1 MGGRRAVRALRN
13 AQPETSLVQ
22 DMTPE
27 GQGIVTV
34 AGKRVF
40 VDGAMTGE
48 LVSFRRVRARRNY
61 DEAQLLAVAEPS
73 ADRVAPKCRYFGVC
87 GGCALQH
94 LSAEAQLRLKA
105 AVLAENL
112 RRIGRVEPARWL
124 PPVSGPAWG
133 YRRRAR
139 LSVREVSGKGRVL
152 VGFSERNSGYVTD
165 MLGCETLHPAVAR
178 LIEPLSHLIG
188 DLSLKRQVPQVEAVV
203 AGNATLLLLRVL
215 AEPDGADLDRLRGF
229 RDEHRVRVM
238 LQRAGPDDLRG
249 LDAAIDEGDLWYEL
263 PEQGLRMGFSPTDF
277 IQVNQDVNRRM
288 IGLAVELLGL
298 ERSMRTLDLYCG
310 IGNFTLPMARQVSYV
325 LGLEGDARAVAR
337 ARANAHSNN
346 VGNAEFRSADLAGT
360 EAGAALAG
368 ERFDAV
374 LLDPPRAGA
383 AQMLGPISA
392 AGASR
397 VLYVSCHP
405 GTLARDA
412 GVLVHDLKYRLV
424 AAGILDM
431 FPATTHVESVA
442 LFER

>member
-133 YRRRAR
+133 YRRRTR
-139 LSVREVSGKGRVL
+139 LSVTRLGGSGTVQPQPPE
-152 VGFSERNSGYVTD
+152 ER
-165 MLGCETLHPAVAR
+165 
-178 LIEPLSHLIG
+178 
-188 DLSLKRQVPQVEAVV
+188 
-203 AGNATLLLLRVL
+203 
-215 AEPDGADLDRLRGF
+215 
-229 RDEHRVRVM
+229 
-238 LQRAGPDDLRG
+238 
-249 LDAAIDEGDLWYEL
+249 
-263 PEQGLRMGFSPTDF
+263 
-277 IQVNQDVNRRM
+277 
-288 IGLAVELLGL
+288 
-298 ERSMRTLDLYCG
+298 
-310 IGNFTLPMARQVSYV
+310 
-325 LGLEGDARAVAR
+325 
-337 ARANAHSNN
+337 
-346 VGNAEFRSADLAGT
+346 
-360 EAGAALAG
+360 
-368 ERFDAV
+368 
-374 LLDPPRAGA
+374 
-383 AQMLGPISA
+383 
-392 AGASR
+392 
-397 VLYVSCHP
+397 
-405 GTLARDA
+405 
-412 GVLVHDLKYRLV
+412 
-424 AAGILDM
+424 
-431 FPATTHVESVA
+431 
-442 LFER
+442 